1 MEERDDRLDGD
12 DVAESPIVWDGRYR
26 LVRTLGEGGMGRVV
40 LARDPL
46 HEDAN
51 VAIKILLPEY
61 LDATAEFLHEYAVQ
75 RRLNHPGIPRAL
87 ELGFANQ
94 PQGSIPY
101 FAMEYCRG
109 VPLLSAM
116 RRAPSLKRACDA
128 VAGLLRAL
136 DHIHRAGYIHGDVK
150 PGNVLVADDGEELG
164 IWLIDLGVAAPIGGF
179 TDAEIFVGTPEYAS
193 PELMLGVGV
202 DERADLYAVGLILYE
217 LIEGAR
223 PWAGSDEGELVR
235 VRRAGPPPP
244 LSSPDCPPQLAE
256 LVRELLHP
264 DPHHRPASAGAVIER
279 LADALGAELPV
290 ESSRAFMR
298 RLLTRP
304 HPAEGALLAAGR
316 AFLDGLGDDRGGGVV
331 RAFVVEGEAARDAG
345 RLAAL
350 IADRAALIGA
360 RVVRLRLP
368 DDGEAAPMASLAP
381 VIDVVERLYPE
392 LVPLEARSGPVPA
405 ARALAAVGRPFVLFV
420 EGIERADGESVAALF
435 AALTR
440 STTRF
445 RLLATVLAAPDDAL
459 PLELENLVVAPE
471 TAHALLG
478 ALTEDALAAWMDEAV
493 GDGVV
498 RGEDRAAALR
508 AAHGTLEGLIQA
520 LSDLFR
526 RGRVIREARGYAPGV
541 AWTAEAPV
549 AVELLDP
556 TSRVGEVDALLACVT
571 QPILERPLRVYLGT
585 HADALTPLVIQGLL
599 RARDDG
605 TFAVDN
611 EARRAVVYGRLAP
624 AQRRR
629 LHRRLAIALEESRTR
644 DHERVAREY
653 MASDTPLL
661 AVPHLAAAAR
671 RAPGD
676 GKPGHARGLLDQAAE
691 ILETRGPDGGS
702 LDLWRFWSLLW
713 RADAQVA
720 LDTGDTA
727 RFDYVVE
734 QLFLLGTEMGH
745 RQTLKNALEFRLV
758 VDERK
763 RDWHRL
769 LDDAGAL
776 LALDPAGPTPDALA
790 RLRRAKAL
798 RYRAEGASQQ
808 ALEHLQRALDDGDK
822 LSSEVLLQVLASRA
836 RVFVEMQ
843 WHTEAYE
850 AVAALLDAARRHGSY
865 RVGLEARALRAT
877 LLRLSARPDE
887 ALIEVRGLVKE
898 LEGERT
904 PGVDGLIEWELACC
918 HLEFGWF
925 QSAREHAVQAQS
937 MAADDGDEQLRL
949 RAMLAEA
956 SAVLELGERDEAW
969 RIASRALQV
978 AGPDGDDSD
987 RVNARLLAMGL
998 AVDTLARAPLA
1009 DLIKELA
1016 EIGWR
1021 SQKRQEGA
1029 RAARAFALAA
1039 RGAIVREDPALAV
1052 QFGQLALRGIE
1063 QYALEHIHRPRHL
1076 ALLGAAYA
1084 LGEQGAEAEWYRA
1097 RAREELE
1104 RIAGRIAS
1112 GELRRA
1118 WLLHPAH
1125 QALGGAESRLLEAE
1139 EPRLPLGEGEG
1150 GRPRRDLKRRIR
1162 ALVGLDP
1169 RSLPTAEV
1177 PVAVASEEVEGAL
1190 DRRLDEEE

>member
-1 MEERDDRLDGD
+1 MDERDEHLGAD
-12 DVAESPIVWDGRYR
+12 DVAETPIVWDGRYR
-26 LVRTLGEGGMGRVV
+26 IVRTLGEGGMGRVV
-40 LARDPL
+40 LARDTL
-46 HEDAN
+46 RGDAN
-51 VAIKILLPEY
+51 VAVKILLPEY
-61 LDATAEFLHEYAVQ
+61 LDTIAEFLHEYAVQ

-116 RRAPSLKRACDA
+116 RRAPTIRRACDA
-128 VAGLLRAL
+128 IAGLLRAL
-136 DHIHRAGYIHGDVK
+136 DHLHRAGYIHGDVK
-150 PGNVLVADDGEELG
+150 PGNVLVADDGQELAT
-164 IWLIDLGVAAPIGGF
+164 WLIDLGVAAPIGGF

-217 LIEGAR
+217 LIEGRR
-223 PWAGSDEGELVR
+223 PWAGSDEGDLLR

-244 LSSPDCPPQLAE
+244 LSNPDCPLPLAE
-256 LVRELLHP
+256 LVRDLLQP
-264 DPHHRPASAGAVIER
+264 EPHRRPESAGVALER
-279 LADALGAELPV
+279 LADALGAEMPI
-290 ESSRAFMR
+290 ESPRGFIR
-298 RLLTRP
+298 RLLTRS
-304 HPAEGALLAAGR
+304 HPAEAAMLSTGR
-316 AFLDGLGDDRGGGVV
+316 GFLDGLGVDHGQGVV
-331 RAFVVEGEAARDAG
+331 RALVVEGEAGRDAG

-350 IADRAALIGA
+350 VADRAALIGA
-360 RVVRLRLP
+360 RVLRVRLP
-368 DDGEAAPMASLAP
+368 DEPDATPMSALTP

-392 LVPLEARSGPVPA
+392 LLPLEARTGPVRA

-420 EGIERADGESVAALF
+420 EGLERADAESVSAIF
-435 AALTR
+435 AAITR

-445 RLLATVLAAPDDAL
+445 RLLATVVAAPDEEL
-459 PLELENLVVAPE
+459 PVELANLLAAPE
-471 TAHALLG
+471 TAHTVLDELSEEALATWMDDAVG
-478 ALTEDALAAWMDEAV
+478 DDVVRGDDRDAALAAANGKLEA
-493 GDGVV
+493 
-498 RGEDRAAALR
+498 
-508 AAHGTLEGLIQA
+508 LIQG
-520 LSDLFR
+520 LHDLFR
-526 RGRVIREARGYAPGV
+526 RGRIIREARGYAPGV

-556 TSRVGEVDALLACVT
+556 TGRVGEVDALLACVT
-571 QPILERPLRVYLGT
+571 QPIAERPLRVYLGA
-585 HADALTPLVIQGLL
+585 HADALTPLVVQGLL

-624 AQRRR
+624 SQRRR

-671 RAPGD
+671 RAPSEGRA
-676 GKPGHARGLLDQAAE
+676 HVARGLLDQAAE
-691 ILETRGPDGGS
+691 ILETRAPDGGGS

-720 LDTGDTA
+720 LDVGDTA

-734 QLFLLGTEMGH
+734 QLFHLGTEMGH

-763 RDWHRL
+763 RDWHRM

-776 LALDPAGPTPDALA
+776 LALDPTGPTADALA

-808 ALEHLQRALDDGDK
+808 AIEHLQRALDDGDK

-836 RVFVEMQ
+836 RVFVDMQ
-843 WHTEAYE
+843 WHHEANE
-850 AVAALLDAARRHGSY
+850 AVMELLEAARRHGSY
-865 RVGLEARALRAT
+865 RVGLEGRALRAT

-887 ALIEVRGLVKE
+887 ALVEVRGLVKE

-925 QSAREHAVQAQS
+925 QSAREHAVQAQV
-937 MAADDGDEQLRL
+937 MASDDGDEQLRL
-949 RAMLAEA
+949 RAMLVEA
-956 SAVLELGERDEAW
+956 SAALALGARDEAW
-969 RIASRALQV
+969 RIASRAQQL

-998 AVDTLARAPLA
+998 AVDVLKRAPLE
-1009 DLIKELA
+1009 DLVKEVS

-1029 RAARAFALAA
+1029 RAARAFSLAA
-1039 RGAIVREDPALAV
+1039 RAAIARQDAALAV
-1052 QFGQLALRGIE
+1052 QFAQLALKAIE
-1063 QYALEHIHRPRHL
+1063 QYAVEHVHRPRHL
-1076 ALLGAAYA
+1076 ALLAEAYA
-1084 LGEQGAEAEWYRA
+1084 LHGQDQQAEWYRERA
-1097 RAREELE
+1097 RAELE
-1104 RIAGRIAS
+1104 RIAGRIGS
-1112 GELRRA
+1112 SELQRA

-1125 QALGGAESRLLEAE
+1125 RALGGAESPLLTAK
-1139 EPRLPLGEGEG
+1139 EPRSPTGESEG
-1150 GRPRRDLKRRIR
+1150 ARPRRDLKDRIR
-1162 ALVGLDP
+1162 ALVGLEP
-1169 RSLPTAEV
+1169 RSLATVEV
-1177 PVAVASEEVEGAL
+1177 PVAVASGDVEDEL
-1190 DRRLDEEE
+1190 DLET